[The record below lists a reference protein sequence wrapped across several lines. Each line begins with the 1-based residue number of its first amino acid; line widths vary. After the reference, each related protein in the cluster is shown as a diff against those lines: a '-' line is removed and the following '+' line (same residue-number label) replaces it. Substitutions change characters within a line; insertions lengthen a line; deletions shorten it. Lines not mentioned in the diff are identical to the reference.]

1 MFQQIQSKI
10 FLLEGLKTQVD
21 LWKKAD
27 QKVVFT
33 NGCFDLIHLGHLQYL
48 AEARSLG
55 DHLIVA
61 VNSDASVKQ
70 LKGES
75 RPIKNDLTRSTLLAS
90 LQYVDAVII
99 FDNPTPLDLI
109 RNLKPNILV
118 KGGDWK
124 IDQIVGA
131 ENVLQNG
138 GKVHSLSFLKGQSSS
153 GIIDRILGGKTK
165 S

>member
-75 RPIKNDLTRSTLLAS
+75 RPIKNELTRSTLLAS

-131 ENVLQNG
+131 EDVLQNG